1 MLKTK
6 VYGIE
11 IVYYHYLPVKIDGC
25 LTAETYHISLV
36 LMGSIVLNMM

>member
-11 IVYYHYLPVKIDGC
+11 IVYNHYLPVKIDGC
-25 LTAETYHISLV
+25 LTVETDHTSLV
-36 LMGSIVLNMM
+36 LMGSIVPNMM